1 MALFILFGLP
11 GAGKTF
17 VGDIFKKYVNFYFYD
32 GDNELPKEIKQAIKN
47 QAKITDTM
55 RDVFFQ
61 KLIKKVQK
69 LKSQHENIVIAQTF
83 IKEKY
88 RKMLLKKIKEASF
101 ILIQTDTPIRESRLR
116 NRKDYPLDMEY
127 ARNMVLN
134 FEKPSL
140 HHQLILN
147 NKNGEN
153 QIKKQIALIL
163 TKYPYR

>member
-1 MALFILFGLP
+1 MAIFILFGLP

-17 VGDIFKKYVNFYFYD
+17 TGNIFRKYFNFYFYD

-47 QAKITDTM
+47 QTKITDTM
-55 RDVFFQ
+55 RGVFFQ
-61 KLIKKVQK
+61 KLIQK
-69 LKSQHENIVIAQTF
+69 IKIIKLQHENIVIAQTF

-101 ILIQTDTPIRESRLR
+101 ILIQTDTPIRKSRLR
-116 NRKDYPLDMEY
+116 NRKDYPLDIEY

-147 NKNGEN
+147 NKNGVS

-163 TKYPYR
+163 TK